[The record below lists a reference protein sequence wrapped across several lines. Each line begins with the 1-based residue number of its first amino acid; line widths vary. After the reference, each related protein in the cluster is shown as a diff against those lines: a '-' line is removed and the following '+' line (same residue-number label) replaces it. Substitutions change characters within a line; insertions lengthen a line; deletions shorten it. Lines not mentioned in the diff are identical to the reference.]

1 MKKLVLFYFLI
12 SSAFIFGQKGGR
24 GFEAIY
30 VPTSTLERT
39 YEGTIYLFP
48 NWEDK
53 YEIYDADNK
62 GFSLTN
68 LNYNVLTKMI
78 ESKFTKDS
86 IFRFEAKKVNFIN
99 YASKRYRFYNIRET
113 RELFQELYISDNVK
127 FLKGFNATYKEG
139 YLNPLT
145 QAYIQKEKCYIIEK
159 YFLKLNNKN
168 FIELKL
174 NKHSV
179 LKQLVDKASQIK
191 KYASISKLSFKSE
204 RDLFKIFQ
212 YYDTL

>member
-1 MKKLVLFYFLI
+1 MKKIILFYLLI
-12 SSAFIFGQKGGR
+12 SSAVVFGQKGGA
-24 GFEAIY
+24 GYETIY
-30 VPTSTLERT
+30 VPASTLERT
-39 YEGTIYLFP
+39 YEGTTYLFP

-53 YEIYDADNK
+53 YEVYDAENK
-62 GFSLTN
+62 GFSFTN

-78 ESKFTKDS
+78 ETKIIKDS
-86 IFRFEAKKVNFIN
+86 IFRFETKKVNFIN
-99 YASKRYRFYNIRET
+99 YASKKYRFYNIRDT
-113 RELFQELYISDNVK
+113 RELFQELYMSNNVT
-127 FLKGFNATYKEG
+127 FLKGFNVTYKEG
-139 YLNPLT
+139 YINPLT
-145 QAYIQKEKCYIIEK
+145 QTYIHKEKCYIIEK

-179 LKQLVDKASQIK
+179 LKELGDKAFQIK
-191 KYASISKLSFKSE
+191 KYASATKLSFKSE

>member
-1 MKKLVLFYFLI
+1 MGKVVLFYLLI
-12 SSAFIFGQKGGR
+12 SSAVIFGQRGGR
-24 GFEAIY
+24 GFESIY
-30 VPTSTLERT
+30 VPVSTLERT

-53 YEIYDADNK
+53 FEIYDIENK
-62 GFSLTN
+62 GFSFTN
-68 LNYNVLTKMI
+68 LNYNVLTKRI
-78 ESKFTKDS
+78 EAKISKDS
-86 IFRFEAKKVNFIN
+86 IFRLETKNVNFIN
-99 YASKRYRFYNIRET
+99 YASKKYRFYNIRDT
-113 RELFQELYISDNVK
+113 RELFQELYISNNVT

-139 YLNPLT
+139 YINPLT
-145 QAYIQKEKCYIIEK
+145 QVYIQKEKCYIIEK
-159 YFLKLNNKN
+159 YFLKLNNKI

-179 LKQLVDKASQIK
+179 LKQLGDKASQIK